1 MLGPKMVTRVRRNSF
16 WEREEMWERN
26 ITAERVR
33 KEEERRRL
41 FSSLIPRPHLA
52 QGSRSTC
59 SDVPRLDLMEPRAI

>member
-33 KEEERRRL
+33 EEEEAEAVFL
-41 FSSLIPRPHLA
+41 LDPPDPTLLKVPAPHTPTFLGWA
-52 QGSRSTC
+52 
-59 SDVPRLDLMEPRAI
+59 